1 MSSLELDNE
10 IEPRSEMGTLH
21 RLLDPAFG
29 FFVWAAHFLVVYI
42 MTAVACVLG
51 LGAAGEGVRTTFLT
65 VLLAL
70 TVAAAA
76 IVLLHAVWRYR
87 QHRDLPEQRFRMV
100 VTIGNDGIATVGIV
114 WQLFPIL
121 LVPVCA

>member
-1 MSSLELDNE
+1 MSSLELADQV
-10 IEPRSEMGTLH
+10 EPYTGVGTLR

-29 FFVWAAHFLVVYI
+29 HFVWAAHFLMVYI
-42 MTAVACVLG
+42 GTAVACVLG
-51 LGAAGEGVRTTFLT
+51 LGAAAEGARTTFLI
-65 VLLAL
+65 VLMGL
-70 TVAAAA
+70 TAVAAAVVVGHA
-76 IVLLHAVWRYR
+76 IWRHR
-87 QHRDLPEQRFRMV
+87 QYRDLPDQRFRMV

>member
-1 MSSLELDNE
+1 
-10 IEPRSEMGTLH
+10 MGTLR

-29 FFVWAAHFLVVYI
+29 HFIWAAHFLGVYI
-42 MTAVACVLG
+42 GTAVACVLG
-51 LGAAGEGVRTTFLT
+51 LGATGEDTQTTFLT
-65 VLLAL
+65 VLLVL
-70 TVAAAA
+70 TILAAAVVIGHA
-76 IVLLHAVWRYR
+76 IWRHR
-87 QHRDLPEQRFRMV
+87 QYRDLPDQRFRMV

>member
-1 MSSLELDNE
+1 MSSLELDDE
-10 IEPRSEMGTLH
+10 VEPRTGTGTLR

-29 FFVWAAHFLVVYI
+29 HFVWAAHFLAVYI
-42 MTAVACVLG
+42 GAAVACVLG
-51 LGAAGEGVRTTFLT
+51 LGAAGEGARTTFLA
-65 VLLAL
+65 VLAAL
-70 TVAAAA
+70 TVVA
-76 IVLLHAVWRYR
+76 VLVVLAHGAWRYR
-87 QHRDLPEQRFRMV
+87 QYRGLPDRRFRMA